1 MNPIVIL
8 HEKIKPLA
16 LVLSLAWVAGCQSG
30 TYQARHLPNEFRS
43 LSQKKSPQQINLARA
58 AAPGASEAVLA
69 PGDLLAITVTTSR
82 KDEKAHPIL
91 ARVADDGSVDVPVI
105 GPVPVA
111 GMEAYEASQNIA
123 SLGIQ
128 RGMYR
133 HPLVTVE
140 IESKAVNRITVLG
153 AVKKPGVHEL
163 PRGGSDLVSALA
175 AAGGLEVDAGS
186 LVEIIR
192 QSTIGYAQVP
202 TPNAAGNGVAGNGA
216 AGNGAGGNQVQL
228 AAYQQVGR
236 AGPPRPSVATNRA
249 QTIKIDLAESNS
261 VPTDLR
267 LFDRDVVRIA
277 PRPIEVIHVTGLVHK
292 PGQFELPIDQ
302 DIHLLDAVALAGGR
316 NSPVADKV
324 FVLRHVENQAE
335 PLVIQASL
343 SQAKQY
349 GAENLRIT

>member
-1 MNPIVIL
+1 L
-8 HEKIKPLA
+8 
-16 LVLSLAWVAGCQSG
+16 VAGCQSG
-30 TYQARHLPNEFRS
+30 TYQARYLPNEFRS
-43 LSQKKSPQQINLARA
+43 QAQKKSPQQINLAQA

-69 PGDLLAITVTTSR
+69 PGDLLAITVATGR
-82 KDEKAHPIL
+82 KDEKAQPIL
-91 ARVADDGSVDVPVI
+91 TRVADDGSIDVPVI

-123 SLGIQ
+123 NLGIQ

-153 AVKKPGVHEL
+153 AVKEPGVHEL

-175 AAGGLEVDAGS
+175 AAGGLEEEAGS
-186 LVEIIR
+186 VVEIIR
-192 QSTIGYAQVP
+192 QSTFGYAQ
-202 TPNAAGNGVAGNGA
+202 AAAPDSADNG
-216 AGNGAGGNQVQL
+216 VQL
-228 AAYQQVGR
+228 AAYQQVG
-236 AGPPRPSVATNRA
+236 AASSPRPNVATHLP
-249 QTIKIDLAESNS
+249 QTLKIDLAESSS
-261 VPTDLR
+261 VPADLR
-267 LFDRDVVRIA
+267 LSDRDVVRIA
-277 PRPIEVIHVTGLVHK
+277 PRPKEVIHVAGLVHK

-343 SQAKQY
+343 SKAKQF
-349 GAENLRIT
+349 GAENLKIAAGDTISVEQTPATTVVEVLSKFFRMTFGVASGTVF